1 MKIYCAKGLYA
12 ADLGGKSDPFVV
24 LELDNTRLQTHTEY
38 KTITPTWNRVLQMPI
53 NDIHSVLHISVYDE
67 DRNHKYEFLGKT
79 AFPLLNIESGRKR
92 WFALRDKKLRV
103 RAKGNNPQ
111 ILLQFDLQWNS
122 IRAAI
127 RTLNPKEE
135 KFMATVEKFKRQV
148 FVNNVMRIKSIIMEF
163 VDLAKFVESLFEWE
177 SPVKTILAFIIYTVT
192 VYYCEPFWAP
202 IFLLLIFMR
211 YYFGSSSKHH
221 HHHHP
226 ASEDMDFIDDD
237 DLENE
242 DDGKD
247 PAEKSEE
254 KMTFKERLQAVQ
266 DVTAMVQ
273 NALGFVAHLAEG
285 VKNTFNFSVPFLSW
299 LAIIAMIAVSFVLY
313 YINLRYLLIVW
324 GINKF
329 SKKLIRPNYV
339 PNNEVLDFL
348 SRVPDDEEI
357 KDYRE
362 MKLLNETQ
370 NSPSHKGGQ
379 SSGSGSAAASTDKR
393 KKK

>member
-1 MKIYCAKGLYA
+1 
-12 ADLGGKSDPFVV
+12 
-24 LELDNTRLQTHTEY
+24 
-38 KTITPTWNRVLQMPI
+38 
-53 NDIHSVLHISVYDE
+53 
-67 DRNHKYEFLGKT
+67 
-79 AFPLLNIESGRKR
+79 
-92 WFALRDKKLRV
+92 
-103 RAKGNNPQ
+103 
-111 ILLQFDLQWNS
+111 
-122 IRAAI
+122 
-127 RTLNPKEE
+127 
-135 KFMATVEKFKRQV
+135 MATVEKFKRQV
-148 FVNNVMRIKSIIMEF
+148 FVNNVMRIKSIIMDF
-163 VDLAKFVESLFEWE
+163 VDLAKFIESLLEWE

-211 YYFGSSSKHH
+211 HYFGSSSKHH
-221 HHHHP
+221 HHHQT
-226 ASEDMDFIDDD
+226 SEDMDYIDDD

-242 DDGKD
+242 EDGGKES
-247 PAEKSEE
+247 AEKSEE

-299 LAIIAMIAVSFVLY
+299 LAIIAMLAVSFFLY
-313 YINLRYLLIVW
+313 YINLRYLLIIW

-362 MKLLNETQ
+362 MKILNAETQ
-370 NSPSHKGGQ
+370 NSPSHKAHHG
-379 SSGSGSAAASTDKR
+379 SSSSASATAASTEHKR